1 MKSIAK
7 PFIEY
12 GPIVVF
18 FIFFFKTGEIQGA
31 IVPLMLAAVVAMV
44 LSYIVEKKIPILA
57 KNAEVIFLEN
67 KDNFTDL
74 EWKNLYKFSEKTF
87 VEETESLKKGA
98 AGAGLTDNDWR
109 W

>member
-31 IVPLMLAAVVAMV
+31 IVPLMLAAVVAMA
-44 LSYIVEKKIPILA
+44 LSYIVEKKIPPMLLFSSILIL
-57 KNAEVIFLEN
+57 IFGFLTVAL
-67 KDNFTDL
+67 DAVSYTHL
-74 EWKNLYKFSEKTF
+74 RAH
-87 VEETESLKKGA
+87 ET
-98 AGAGLTDNDWR
+98 
-109 W
+109 